1 MNSKSLIL
9 SNQQIADYF
18 GVTYRQAI
26 NKKKFI
32 LKSVSPASKNKELNI
47 IKLSEFEQIP
57 CEILVKIMKL
67 RKILK

>member
-26 NKKKFI
+26 NKKKLI

-47 IKLSEFEQIP
+47 IKLSEFEKIP